1 MEDLNLVVIY
11 GSYRRE
17 RLGIRAAKFVV
28 EQLRKRCNVEFID
41 AQKVGLPILDLR
53 YYEYEKGSAPQNLEK
68 AAISLRE
75 TDGIV
80 IVTGEYNR
88 SLPPGLSN
96 FLDHFTSE
104 YRNKPVGIVSYSDGS
119 FGGVRAAEHLRTTV
133 ANLGMIALPQ
143 YFPIP
148 LVKDAFDEEGRP
160 LDEKAEPRFTRFLDK
175 FIPFAQVMKDA
186 RVNGRFG

>member
-1 MEDLNLVVIY
+1 MVVIY

-28 EQLRKRCNVEFID
+28 EQIRKRCNVEFID
-41 AQKVGLPILDLR
+41 AKEVGLPILDLR
-53 YYEYEKGSAPQNLEK
+53 YFEYEEGTAPKNLEK
-68 AAISLRE
+68 AATSLRD

-96 FLDHFTSE
+96 FLDHFNTE
-104 YRNKPVGIVSYSDGS
+104 YTNKPVGIVSYSDGG

-133 ANLGMIALPQ
+133 ANLGMIALPH
-143 YFPIP
+143 YYPIP
-148 LVKDAFDEEGRP
+148 VVQKAFDEEGHA
-160 LDEKAEPRFTRFLDK
+160 LDDKAEPRFNRFLDK
-175 FIPFAQVMKDA
+175 LIPFVKVMKEA
-186 RVNGRFG
+186 REQGRFG